1 MVISGKY
8 RKIIYDTWQDKRY
21 VYLTGDGLDIRFQTR
36 IIDVQDNHLVLN
48 NSVTPQYLKQFLK
61 SRNFYMQIFLL
72 SFKADSIDTDGKNIL
87 ISLKKTISFI
97 ESRHNIRREF
107 FPHSKEFCQFINP
120 LDNSTLLRKLLMDLS
135 EDGFSLVSLVE
146 TKLFSLGLVL
156 KDIEFFVD
164 KKDKRMIRSAEVKH
178 IKTLV
183 DINGKRHTQVGFAF
197 LK

>member
-8 RKIIYDTWQDKRY
+8 RKIIYDAWQNERY

-36 IIDVQDNHLVLN
+36 IIDVQDNQIVLD

-72 SFKADSIDTDGKNIL
+72 NFKADSIDTDGKNIL
-87 ISLKKTISFI
+87 VSLKKTISSI
-97 ESRHNIRREF
+97 ESRHSIRREF
-107 FPHSKEFCQFINP
+107 FPHSKELCQFINP
-120 LDNSTLLRKLLMDLS
+120 LDNSTLLRKMLMDLS
-135 EDGFSLVSLVE
+135 EDGFSLVSLVI
-146 TKLFSLGLVL
+146 

-164 KKDKRMIRSAEVKH
+164 KKDKRMIRNAEVKH